1 MDRHLLDVY
10 KSFIKEEE
18 QYLHKRSN
26 YTVAAEEIEK
36 RRKDIKDKNGKCLKY
51 NLIASLVRMEAAAL
65 SEFLKGKRKKIMPLH
80 DYCWLVVF
88 FAYDYNDAL
97 NLLDLGGFVNSQ
109 KLRKGK
115 LNKNVAKFLA
125 AMKYI
130 SMNEKPIHIRTV
142 SQALKRFECRYESL
156 KEIYEEG
163 YLQFMDK
170 NF

>member
-1 MDRHLLDVY
+1 M
-10 KSFIKEEE
+10 
-18 QYLHKRSN
+18 HKRSN
-26 YTVAAEEIEK
+26 YIVAAEELEK
-36 RRKDIKDKNGKCLKY
+36 RRKDIKDENGRCLTY

-65 SEFLKGKRKKIMPLH
+65 SDFFKEKRKKIMPLH

-88 FAYDYNDAL
+88 FAYDYEDAL
-97 NLLDLGGFVNSQ
+97 NLLELGGLVNTE

-125 AMKYI
+125 AMRYI
-130 SMNEKPIHIRTV
+130 SMNEKQIHIQNV
-142 SQALKRFECRYESL
+142 SQALKRFEGRYELL
-156 KEIYEEG
+156 KEVYEEG